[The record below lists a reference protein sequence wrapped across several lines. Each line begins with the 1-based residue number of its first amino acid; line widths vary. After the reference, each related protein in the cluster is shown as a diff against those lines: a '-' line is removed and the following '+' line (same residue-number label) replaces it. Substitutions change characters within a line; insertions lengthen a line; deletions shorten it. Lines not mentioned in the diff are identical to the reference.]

1 MTIKAFVH
9 TTQLELKDVLG
20 ISLKRSHIY
29 EMIAAAYGYST
40 YASLQADAILLSNTK
55 WQVALDV
62 SAIEARAIILGI
74 SIPELAAQKLATSLV
89 QAGIISL
96 RVKEILR
103 NRLNDDYITQLY
115 IQSNQLHPNSTT
127 ASRFSSSDHYA
138 GELMNMFKQNEFN
151 SPLVHQGLVQLSAF
165 ADRNASSFTDFE
177 LHQKLYR
184 IASGFNGADIN
195 SLVGKDKERYVYW
208 LHHLKKSAMR
218 FDMEAIEL
226 LSTHRLDVSLYMN
239 VLKDY
244 TYHETVAVKCE
255 DAGYMQHA
263 YYWWIRA
270 ALQGSISAMHKLIS
284 NYEKEDLYRC
294 WIWVLLAECIG
305 YDLLNEV
312 DTSTTYDM
320 HAGSDKHTFT
330 IQGQTFPA
338 LTLPA
343 LEMVLHHKAQRVV
356 DKLCQEH
363 FDDGI
368 VFEDHGS
375 YD

>member
-62 SAIEARAIILGI
+62 SAIEARANILGI
-74 SIPELAAQKLATSLV
+74 SIPELVAQKLATSLV

-103 NRLNDDYITQLY
+103 NRLNEDYITQLY
-115 IQSNQLHPNSTT
+115 IKSNQLPPNSTT

-138 GELMNMFKQNEFN
+138 GELMSMFKQNEFN

-184 IASGFNGADIN
+184 IASGFNGTDIN

-255 DAGYMQHA
+255 DAGYMQQAH
-263 YYWWIRA
+263 YWWIKS
-270 ALQGSISAMHKLIS
+270 ALKGSINAMHKLIS

-305 YDLLNEV
+305 YDLLNEI

-320 HAGSDKHTFT
+320 HAGSDKYTFT

-343 LEMVLHHKAQRVV
+343 LDMVSHHKAQRVV
-356 DKLCQEH
+356 DKLYQEH
-363 FDDGI
+363 FEEGI
-368 VFEDHGS
+368 VYEDHGS

>member
-62 SAIEARAIILGI
+62 SAIEARANILGI
-74 SIPELAAQKLATSLV
+74 SIPELIAQKLATLLV

-115 IQSNQLHPNSTT
+115 IKSNQLPPNSTT

-177 LHQKLYR
+177 LHQKLYK

-195 SLVGKDKERYVYW
+195 ALVDTDKERYIYW
-208 LHHLKKSAMR
+208 YHHLKKAAMS
-218 FDMEAIEL
+218 FDMDAVFELASHGLDSSLYIGYMGGSKRSESIAIEC
-226 LSTHRLDVSLYMN
+226 
-239 VLKDY
+239 
-244 TYHETVAVKCE
+244 ETRGMVVN
-255 DAGYMQHA
+255 A
-263 YYWWIRA
+263 YYWWIVSA
-270 ALQGSISAMHKLIS
+270 INGSVDAIYKLVS
-284 NYEKEDLYRC
+284 DYDKEDSFRC
-294 WIWVLLAECIG
+294 WVWIFLAKELG
-305 YDLLNEV
+305 FDLLTSTDTTTSYDMHSGDESYTFSLPGKILPALTPPDV
-312 DTSTTYDM
+312 DTSISNMAQQLAYKLY
-320 HAGSDKHTFT
+320 A
-330 IQGQTFPA
+330 QY
-338 LTLPA
+338 
-343 LEMVLHHKAQRVV
+343 LE
-356 DKLCQEH
+356 
-363 FDDGI
+363 DDI
-368 VFEDHGS
+368 FFEEYAHNE
-375 YD
+375 

>member
-9 TTQLELKDVLG
+9 TTQRELKDVLG

-62 SAIEARAIILGI
+62 SAIEARANILGI

-96 RVKEILR
+96 RVREILR
-103 NRLNDDYITQLY
+103 RRVNDDYITKHGQLP
-115 IQSNQLHPNSTT
+115 PNSTT

-165 ADRNASSFTDFE
+165 ADRNALSFPQYE
-177 LHQKLYR
+177 LHQKFYKL
-184 IASGFNGADIN
+184 AGEFNDTDVSG
-195 SLVGKDKERYVYW
+195 LVDNDRERYALW
-208 LHHLKKSAMR
+208 LQHLKKSAMK

-226 LSTHRLDVSLYMN
+226 LSTHRLDVSLYMD

-270 ALQGSISAMHKLIS
+270 ALQGSINAMHKLIS

-320 HAGSDKHTFT
+320 YVGSDKNTFT
-330 IQGQTFPA
+330 IQGQSFPA

>member
-29 EMIAAAYGYST
+29 EMIAAAYGYTT
-40 YASLQADAILLSNTK
+40 YASLQADAILLSHTK

-74 SIPELAAQKLATSLV
+74 SIPELVAQKLATSLV

-115 IQSNQLHPNSTT
+115 IKSNQIPPNSTT

-165 ADRNASSFTDFE
+165 ADRNASSFPQYE
-177 LHQKLYR
+177 LHQEFYKL
-184 IASGFNGADIN
+184 AGEFNDTDVGG
-195 SLVGKDKERYVYW
+195 LVDNDRERYSLW
-208 LHHLKKSAMR
+208 LQHLKKSAMR
-218 FDMEAIEL
+218 FDIEAIEL
-226 LSTHRLDVSLYMN
+226 LSTYRLDVSLYMN
-239 VLKDY
+239 ELKDY
-244 TYHETVAVKCE
+244 TYHENVAVKCE

-270 ALQGSISAMHKLIS
+270 ALQGSINAMHKLIS

-320 HAGSDKHTFT
+320 HAGSDKNTFT
-330 IQGQTFPA
+330 IQGQSFPA

>member
-62 SAIEARAIILGI
+62 SAIEARANILGI

-103 NRLNDDYITQLY
+103 NRLNDDYITKHGQLP
-115 IQSNQLHPNSTT
+115 PNSTT

-255 DAGYMQHA
+255 DARYMQHA
-263 YYWWIRA
+263 HYWWIKA
-270 ALQGSISAMHKLIS
+270 ALKGSINAMHKLIS

-294 WIWVLLAECIG
+294 WIWVLLAESIG

>member
-9 TTQLELKDVLG
+9 TTQLDLKDVLG

-74 SIPELAAQKLATSLV
+74 SIPELIAQQLATLLE
-89 QAGIISL
+89 QTGIISL
-96 RVKEILR
+96 RVREILR
-103 NRLNDDYITQLY
+103 HRVNDDYITKHGQL
-115 IQSNQLHPNSTT
+115 PPDSTT

-138 GELMNMFKQNEFN
+138 GELMNMLKQNEFN
-151 SPLVHQGLVQLSAF
+151 SLLVHQGLVQLSAF
-165 ADRNASSFTDFE
+165 SDRNASSFPQYE
-177 LHQKLYR
+177 LHQEFYKL
-184 IASGFNGADIN
+184 AGEFNDTEVGG
-195 SLVGKDKERYVYW
+195 LVDNDRVRYSHW
-208 LHHLKKSAMR
+208 LLHLKKSAMR

-226 LSTHRLDVSLYMN
+226 LSTHRLDISLYMN

-244 TYHETVAVKCE
+244 SYCETVAVKCE
-255 DAGYMQHA
+255 DAGNMQHA
-263 YYWWIRA
+263 HYWWIRA
-270 ALQGSISAMHKLIS
+270 ALKGSINAMHKLIS

-312 DTSTTYDM
+312 DTSTTYDVF
-320 HAGSDKHTFT
+320 AGGDKNTFP
-330 IQGQTFPA
+330 IQGQSFPA
-338 LTLPA
+338 LILPA
-343 LEMVLHHKAQRVV
+343 LDMVLHHKAQRVV

-363 FDDGI
+363 FDDGN
-368 VFEDHGS
+368 VYEDHGS

>member
-62 SAIEARAIILGI
+62 SAIEGRANILGI
-74 SIPELAAQKLATSLV
+74 SIPELIAQKLATSLV

-115 IQSNQLHPNSTT
+115 IKSNQLPPNSTT

-138 GELMNMFKQNEFN
+138 GELMSMFKQNEFN

-255 DAGYMQHA
+255 DARYMQHA
-263 YYWWIRA
+263 HYWWIKA
-270 ALQGSISAMHKLIS
+270 ALKGSINAMHKLIS

-320 HAGSDKHTFT
+320 HAGSDKYTFT

-338 LTLPA
+338 LILPA
-343 LEMVLHHKAQRVV
+343 LDMVLHHKAQRVV
-356 DKLCQEH
+356 DKLYQEYI
-363 FDDGI
+363 DDGN
-368 VFEDHGS
+368 VSEDHSS